1 MSPSLHTVECK
12 SVKMRRPLVTL
23 LALLVLLLA
32 PQSDTLWADEEE
44 DPPAPDAPAPEEP
57 APKPAPDDDKPSGTA
72 TEGDRPTLRKVYVP
86 FRDLKKIFEKEGEGV
101 FLPYAEFRRLWER
114 ANPTAPDTATPPVP
128 VAVRSA
134 AYKGIAEDGGIR
146 FEATLEIEVLA
157 DGWQRLPLPFSGIG
171 IESATLDGTP
181 ALMVPAKAG
190 YELLVKDK
198 GRRVLVLALRV
209 GAPVDGDS
217 HKATFGVP
225 PAPLSKME
233 LVVPGL
239 DTDVDIT
246 PRLASTSR
254 KRADG
259 QTELLAFLGPTGKV
273 SLRWRRRPEDAPTV
287 KPLLFATEETH
298 VRVDRGVLR
307 TTLRARLSILRAPL
321 ERLRI
326 VIPEDAAV
334 LFVQGEGIRS
344 WRRTSEGNALEVDL
358 REPRKEQW
366 EIAVGLERPLPP
378 PPAEVDLPLA
388 FLAGMERERGFLR
401 LDAAEGMKVEPLEA
415 DGLIQI
421 DAKDLPKALAARANA
436 KVFAWRHP
444 ARPGGLRARVE
455 ALEPRIHANIGTRV
469 GIRDE
474 GLDFVSNIM
483 LEVSRAGIFG
493 AEVVFD
499 GAVEITDVVVGGVEL
514 DDYQQRPEGDSGTRV
529 TLAFRDRLLGNA
541 SLIIKGR
548 ARLAV
553 PEAEGEK
560 ATVPLPIA
568 ELQAADHVRGY
579 LVVHVE
585 EALDRKQVGAKGLTV
600 LDQDAPGAVEPAA
613 LPVTGQ
619 VALPQ
624 VFRFEHREGDLEL
637 SLELTR
643 KEPMIT
649 AAVHTGARFEP
660 DRTRLSVT
668 VTWNVSFRGVDSF
681 RFRAPLAGQLASR
694 LKSAD
699 SNIQLLGPIEEAR
712 PPDAG
717 DDWEAT
723 HGIWTVKLPAPR
735 TGAIVVPLVIE
746 DQEEGTLT
754 SGAQRVTTLP
764 AFVPVEVDES
774 PLPNTVFHVSVE
786 RDALLQIA
794 PETIQ
799 QAEEIDAR
807 ELPVA
812 LQKAAIFLA
821 FRSYDPGYAVSVRV
835 TKHDYEPVAALV
847 IQHMH
852 LDTQLPRE
860 GRAMTEAYLVVRN
873 NDRQVLELE
882 LPPGAKLRAVRVGER
897 RETPRKGTGGT
908 VLVPLLS
915 GLGKDQAF
923 VVALAYDHDVDHDGG
938 IYDDWKLVSPKPV
951 GDVKSDLFTWRVF
964 APRELTWTSFG
975 GSVTPVLE
983 YRSWALDLLANL
995 GPTFFRRA
1003 DGRPT
1008 SYERL
1013 IDGYE
1018 SPFESRRDGTELRF
1032 HGRMGSGELEL
1043 SGIEPSSLSTLKLI
1057 AFLISLVLA
1066 FIALRLA
1073 SRAGVAASA
1082 VFMAL
1087 VLVLIAFLV
1096 PAGRGS
1102 SEVLNSILF
1111 GVLLAGLAHFVIWLF
1126 PKSAARADPVL
1137 ATPDGAAVVAGAEG
1151 SESGAGPNAGDESA
1165 AEGEDAGE
1173 EQA

>member
-1 MSPSLHTVECK
+1 MKL
-12 SVKMRRPLVTL
+12 RRPLVSL

-32 PQSDTLWADEEE
+32 PQVDALWADEEE
-44 DPPAPDAPAPEEP
+44 DPPAPAAPEEP
-57 APKPAPDDDKPSGTA
+57 APRPAPDEADDDDTTA
-72 TEGDRPTLRKVYVP
+72 ATAGDKRTLRKVYVP

-101 FLPYAEFRRLWER
+101 FLPYDEFRRLWER
-114 ANPTAPDTATPPVP
+114 ANPAAPDTSTPPVP

-134 AYKGIAEDGGIR
+134 AYKGVAGDGGIR

-157 DGWQRLPLPFSGIG
+157 EGWQRLALPFQEIG
-171 IESATLDGTP
+171 IESATLDGKP
-181 ALMVPAKAG
+181 ALLVPVKGG

-198 GRRVLVLALRV
+198 GRRALALTLRV
-209 GAPVDGDS
+209 GAPVQGDS
-217 HKATFGVP
+217 HQASFGVP

-287 KPLLFATEETH
+287 DPLLFAAEETH

-321 ERLRI
+321 QSLRV
-326 VIPEDAAV
+326 VIPKDAAV

-344 WRRTSEGNALEVDL
+344 WRRTTEGDALTVEL

-366 EIAVGLERPLPP
+366 SIAVGLERPLPP

-388 FLAGMERERGFLR
+388 FLAGMERERGYLR

-421 DAKDLPKALAARANA
+421 DAKDLPKGLAARAREKA
-436 KVFAWRHP
+436 FAWRHP

-455 ALEPRIHANIGTRV
+455 ALEPRIHATVGTRV

-474 GLDFVSNIM
+474 GLDFVSNVM

-493 AEVVFD
+493 ADLVFD

-514 DDYQQRPEGDSGTRV
+514 DDYQQRAEGDNATRV

-548 ARLAV
+548 ARLTV
-553 PEAEGEK
+553 PEEEGEK

-568 ELQAADHVRGY
+568 ELQSADHVRGY
-579 LVVHVE
+579 LAVHVE
-585 EALDRKQVGAKGLTV
+585 EALDRKQVGSTGLTV
-600 LDQDAPGAVEPAA
+600 LDRDAPGALEPAA
-613 LPVTGQ
+613 LPPTGQ

-624 VFRFEHREGDLEL
+624 VFRFEHREGDVGL

-643 KEPMIT
+643 KDPMIT

-660 DRTRLSVT
+660 DRTRLAVT

-681 RFRAPLAGQLASR
+681 RFKAPLADKLGSR

-712 PPDAG
+712 PQDAG

-746 DQEEGTLT
+746 DQEEGTLG

-764 AFVPVEVDES
+764 TFVPVEVDES

-794 PETIQ
+794 PETIA

-807 ELPVA
+807 ELPAA
-812 LQKAAIFLA
+812 LQKASIFLA
-821 FRSYDPGYAVSVRV
+821 FRSYDPGYAIAVRV
-835 TKHDYEPVAALV
+835 TKHDYEPDAALV
-847 IQHMH
+847 I
-852 LDTQLPRE
+852 
-860 GRAMTEAYLVVRN
+860 
-873 NDRQVLELE
+873 
-882 LPPGAKLRAVRVGER
+882 
-897 RETPRKGTGGT
+897 
-908 VLVPLLS
+908 LS
-915 GLGKDQAF
+915 
-923 VVALAYDHDVDHDGG
+923 
-938 IYDDWKLVSPKPV
+938 
-951 GDVKSDLFTWRVF
+951 
-964 APRELTWTSFG
+964 
-975 GSVTPVLE
+975 
-983 YRSWALDLLANL
+983 
-995 GPTFFRRA
+995 
-1003 DGRPT
+1003 
-1008 SYERL
+1008 L
-1013 IDGYE
+1013 I
-1018 SPFESRRDGTELRF
+1018 
-1032 HGRMGSGELEL
+1032 H
-1043 SGIEPSSLSTLKLI
+1043 I
-1057 AFLISLVLA
+1057 
-1066 FIALRLA
+1066 
-1073 SRAGVAASA
+1073 
-1082 VFMAL
+1082 
-1087 VLVLIAFLV
+1087 
-1096 PAGRGS
+1096 
-1102 SEVLNSILF
+1102 
-1111 GVLLAGLAHFVIWLF
+1111 
-1126 PKSAARADPVL
+1126 
-1137 ATPDGAAVVAGAEG
+1137 
-1151 SESGAGPNAGDESA
+1151 
-1165 AEGEDAGE
+1165 
-1173 EQA
+1173 